1 MGSTPTSGIEREAR
15 TDAGL
20 AAYEMKST
28 FLAVAM
34 SALLV
39 ATITT
44 TALASQ
50 AVRDPSAMILRQ
62 ADLPGGTYEAEADL
76 DDYLRKPL
84 QAAGLSG
91 KAAQYFGVTFSQRK
105 GSLKV
110 SGVVLTV
117 ASAAEAR
124 KVFTIT
130 KNARDAFLRSAG
142 LRDWTTVSV
151 PSYGNQQRARVNPP
165 GNEGIAI
172 AELIVRKNTVVWL
185 LYVVLERRPMPP
197 VSEVVSDLKSFAAK
211 QQRRVGAG

>member
-1 MGSTPTSGIEREAR
+1 
-15 TDAGL
+15 
-20 AAYEMKST
+20 
-28 FLAVAM
+28 M

-39 ATITT
+39 ATMAT
-44 TALASQ
+44 TALAGD
-50 AVRDPSAMILRQ
+50 AVKNPSAMILRQ
-62 ADLPGGTYEAEADL
+62 ADLPGATYEAEADL

-91 KAAQYFGVTFSQRK
+91 RAAQYLGVTFSQRK

-124 KVFTIT
+124 RVFTIT
-130 KNARDAFLRSAG
+130 KKARDAFVRSAG
-142 LRDWTTVSV
+142 LRDLTTVSV

-165 GNEGIAI
+165 GNEGIAS
-172 AELIVRKNTVVWL
+172 AELVVRKNTVVWL
-185 LYVVLERRPMPP
+185 LYVVLERRPKPP

-211 QQRRVGAG
+211 QQRHVGAG

>member
-1 MGSTPTSGIEREAR
+1 MSRKP
-15 TDAGL
+15 
-20 AAYEMKST
+20 T
-28 FLAVAM
+28 FLAVAV
-34 SALLV
+34 SALLAV
-39 ATITT
+39 TVTT

-50 AVRDPSAMILRQ
+50 TVSDPSAMILRQ
-62 ADLPGGTYEAEADL
+62 SDLRGWTYEAEADL
-76 DDYLRKPL
+76 DDYLKKPL

-124 KVFTIT
+124 RVFTIT
-130 KNARDAFLRSAG
+130 KKARDAFVRSAG

-172 AELIVRKNTVVWL
+172 AELIVRRNTAVWL
-185 LYVVLERRPMPP
+185 LYVVLERRPKPP
-197 VSEVVSDLKSFAAK
+197 VSELVADLKSFAAK